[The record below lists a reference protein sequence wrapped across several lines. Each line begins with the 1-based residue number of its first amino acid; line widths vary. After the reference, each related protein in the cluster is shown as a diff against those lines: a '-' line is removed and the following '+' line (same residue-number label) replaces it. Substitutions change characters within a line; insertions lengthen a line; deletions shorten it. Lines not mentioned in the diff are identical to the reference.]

1 MFSKQTFPKFQKEKE
16 NYDTK
21 QKKHH
26 RTRKSDEAS
35 IYIKT

>member
-1 MFSKQTFPKFQKEKE
+1 MFSKQIFPKFQKEKE

-26 RTRKSDEAS
+26 RTHKICVMRLV
-35 IYIKT
+35 YI